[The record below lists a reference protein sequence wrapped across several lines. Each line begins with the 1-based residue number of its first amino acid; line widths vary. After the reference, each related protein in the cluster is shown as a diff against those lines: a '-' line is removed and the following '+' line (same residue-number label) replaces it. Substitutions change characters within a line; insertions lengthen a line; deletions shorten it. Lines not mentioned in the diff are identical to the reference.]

1 MLVSISAK
9 AKPRDENNRTLNSLT
24 AVQLPSD
31 VYEKYVATFFPKKRV
46 RTGLSANHF
55 GPLAQYLAEVTAY
68 VQVTMSNL
76 RAIHNYSTV
85 LDLND
90 HDQNSG
96 RRNIAMFVRD
106 REQDRALSSADR
118 LVADDVIKSADLD
131 SASLHKA
138 LAADAAQKFLM
149 SMSRGN
155 NAVIREGR
163 GEKEPCVY
171 FDLLGS
177 RLGNTSP
184 TLNEVYT
191 ESNFIPALAS
201 EHVLLEETEL
211 GKHVLAAGREIISGI
226 TGAGADNAVREYM
239 RFALDF
245 DVAEFVEGVLAKHR
259 LSEAACRFR
268 PSAPR
273 ELKFFSE
280 GYRLVIVKEPE
291 IEAVNAKRSESRVK
305 FNEAATV
312 LSQHINVTLSL
323 RVPMEMARY
332 AAQAVGN
339 EKLSMQ
345 SLNSWINLWCFG
357 FMRSKGSKV
366 TIRPADIPRYVMPP
380 STAFALAERRRQL
393 GLYVEPGRTN
403 ADRLTVSAKGG
414 LQYMPNNGEVDQNL
428 SKQYEADQEKIL
440 AECFRLGIP
449 LTTESENE
457 FARVDPQVDEK
468 LKLLAENLKQYSGAL
483 LSNSWDY
490 NCAMVVN
497 INEPERNHAIR
508 LAGSTIPDELVLSK
522 FLSEPT
528 GTALRHMFT
537 EARMYDAE
545 DEKVI
550 PYDETKLSNSSVVNV
565 TTFTHLIRSYL
576 YLREINAA
584 QPLEKLISM
593 AAAELKLDRL
603 EDSPYEKG
611 LYQPYLDNTMRLTEA
626 ALQKLPQALSSII
639 GDAFTDASGEPGSNV
654 LRVTAK
660 EDRELEEDDHY
671 FNVKFHRFDEIGRVY
686 NYLGGRVLYHIAR
699 AILEA
704 PREALLSPTKGTD
717 IQRPAFQHVSD
728 LVLPFATALVRY
740 VPDAKRI
747 HEVAEK
753 LQETLIPDDN
763 FEASQL
769 KIPGLKDDFRLFPH
783 QADAFKTLS
792 RFPRYALL
800 DVAPGGGKCLVGDTL
815 VHTHLGLKRL
825 DEIRSESGADLPQ
838 AGFKSYD
845 KKLKVRTLNGRKHVT
860 KSFKRQGETWLTTL
874 ENGITF
880 EGLDE
885 HRLWTQDGWK
895 RLDELNSSHFVP
907 VYGEY
912 WWPKAS
918 PQIQY
923 DAEAAE
929 RLNIDVRNL
938 PRLLTDDL
946 ALLAGLLVAEG
957 NIPFDGNHCGFGVN
971 EKDVMSIFVEAYA
984 RTFGRKPDVKV
995 RKARNENCKPMLAV
1009 RADKEA
1015 AFVLRTVAGVGTS
1028 QYKEVSATVRA
1039 GTKSQHAAFLRGY
1052 FEGDGSVTCG
1062 TGRKAKRARL
1072 SVGTI
1077 SKVLAQQVAVML
1089 INFGLNPTVIA
1100 KVGKTYVSAN
1110 GNAHIG
1116 ATESVRVPYVVSISQ
1131 RDVELFAKEIGF
1143 AGKRKSEGLRKS
1155 VDFVSASREKS
1166 QTTNYDVFG
1175 YENFVPAAR
1184 QWNELLKRIES
1195 LCGQFEYEVPF
1206 GSQTRKCVYALTT
1219 LIRDTDSSRKYI
1231 VPRDEHITRGHI
1243 AAMDY
1248 LLSADNEVA
1257 EFVASDRL
1265 VKSLRKEINK
1275 LAEMRWT
1282 RVESSVETGQVKD
1295 VYDIEVEEEHCYAAN
1310 GYMSHNTT
1318 LLLVDIANMIAHG
1331 KIKRPLVICPSNLA
1345 KDWCAEMH
1353 RHTEGK
1359 WNMIPI
1365 NGTAWSSS
1373 WGDATLTDMIKNA
1386 PPNTV
1391 VVVGYDF
1398 LSAMHTYKY
1407 PVVIG
1412 THVEMVSEPLEFLKK
1427 FGFDYIGIDES
1438 HRTKRFGKNGARP
1451 SVRHSSAKAITTMS
1465 CVKYIRLGTGSF
1477 VYNDMSDPVGQAAL
1491 FGAHIYRTLDEYEEE
1506 NKTTIE
1512 VDGRRV
1518 TVWREDTP
1526 YKARKRLGEY
1536 AAVVSARRRDWAFM
1550 LPIPIET
1557 FIPVNLEKR
1566 PEDDGYE
1573 LLKDIPDAHL
1583 LCYNTVLNTTL
1594 EEIRQNPRIMALLN
1608 GAGSEDDDDGSDSEG
1623 ASKRL
1628 VGNATIDVQQSDDDE
1643 SVVDKLESAL
1653 APYLQRLDRLLTDPL
1668 GDTDA
1673 AGNPFGELFFRGI
1686 QAKDF
1691 VSNVVLAVIKRLR
1704 IHFTPNPWR
1713 KGESYKPQ
1721 TVVDFGNRTFIARPE
1736 QSVHADAFTS
1746 VQAPDIDTKN
1756 WSEQARGKVIIFCR
1770 YKRTVDAIMRALP
1783 EDFARTAVGFHG
1795 GIKNRADNLD
1805 RFKKD
1810 DRVQIIVAQ
1819 ESAISEGHNMQMASR
1834 IIRVETPWAPGE
1846 LDQAISRIFRPD
1858 PRSKFKRE
1866 TIFLDWVLV
1875 NNTLSVAKLGRIISK
1890 IVHKAKFDEA
1900 TNPLYDDL
1908 NSGDLPVISMSI
1920 DNLRDLRNLSDISDY
1935 LHEYQKLARITAKEF
1950 IDMRKTRRME
1960 MIDVPPSPMMPGA
1973 SVIPF
1978 TPLVLGQEV
1987 PDRDNVGVIRYAD
2000 YMQRVDD
2007 PDVQAI
2013 TADPR
2018 ILVGRYARTE
2028 FGYGVIESVTRRSA
2042 AADGEEEDSGIR
2054 GWRLS
2059 MATIRYANGSTG
2071 DVPASMLYLTPDM
2084 DEKIY
2089 AKYGGSIKKPTERD
2103 RREATKIKNVV
2114 PQRERDGQDRMR
2126 QETTSFVEEAT
2137 RRSVISGTLA
2147 QRLDALFDQG
2157 RKDIVPVPPKKVKE
2171 VLPANTDLSTFDP
2184 RDDIAE
2190 VQREGQLFVT
2200 LYNGFWCVEVD
2211 AIESTDRWLK
2221 KQFGFETGVS
2231 YAYFKV
2237 ANRNNYRA
2245 ALDWL
2250 DRNFT
2255 IPATSRKRL
2264 DAFDGAFSGSGRNP
2278 GFRAELSPVGE
2289 MQSFL
2294 TERHRMTRQAGT
2306 KPTINVY
2313 PLLLNDNLLFVVD
2326 LGTNPGIVKHI
2337 GKAIPKTSPVAKI
2350 GQVDSISMKFFRQR
2364 SDVVQFI
2371 NELRKKMKVLNYADV
2386 KEDFNN
2392 LKTIAAKLK

>member
-68 VQVTMSNL
+68 IQVTMSNL

-211 GKHVLAAGREIISGI
+211 GKHVLAAGREIISGL

-312 LSQHINVTLSL
+312 LSQHIHVSLSL

-339 EKLSMQ
+339 EKLSLQ

-366 TIRPADIPRYVMPP
+366 AIRPADIPRYVMPP

-671 FNVKFHRFDEIGRVY
+671 FNVKFHKFDEIGRVY

-699 AILEA
+699 AVLEA

-800 DVAPGGGKCLVGDTL
+800 DVAPGGGK
-815 VHTHLGLKRL
+815 
-825 DEIRSESGADLPQ
+825 
-838 AGFKSYD
+838 
-845 KKLKVRTLNGRKHVT
+845 
-860 KSFKRQGETWLTTL
+860 
-874 ENGITF
+874 
-880 EGLDE
+880 
-885 HRLWTQDGWK
+885 
-895 RLDELNSSHFVP
+895 
-907 VYGEY
+907 
-912 WWPKAS
+912 
-918 PQIQY
+918 
-923 DAEAAE
+923 
-929 RLNIDVRNL
+929 
-938 PRLLTDDL
+938 
-946 ALLAGLLVAEG
+946 
-957 NIPFDGNHCGFGVN
+957 
-971 EKDVMSIFVEAYA
+971 
-984 RTFGRKPDVKV
+984 
-995 RKARNENCKPMLAV
+995 
-1009 RADKEA
+1009 
-1015 AFVLRTVAGVGTS
+1015 
-1028 QYKEVSATVRA
+1028 
-1039 GTKSQHAAFLRGY
+1039 
-1052 FEGDGSVTCG
+1052 
-1062 TGRKAKRARL
+1062 
-1072 SVGTI
+1072 
-1077 SKVLAQQVAVML
+1077 
-1089 INFGLNPTVIA
+1089 
-1100 KVGKTYVSAN
+1100 
-1110 GNAHIG
+1110 
-1116 ATESVRVPYVVSISQ
+1116 
-1131 RDVELFAKEIGF
+1131 
-1143 AGKRKSEGLRKS
+1143 
-1155 VDFVSASREKS
+1155 
-1166 QTTNYDVFG
+1166 
-1175 YENFVPAAR
+1175 
-1184 QWNELLKRIES
+1184 
-1195 LCGQFEYEVPF
+1195 
-1206 GSQTRKCVYALTT
+1206 
-1219 LIRDTDSSRKYI
+1219 
-1231 VPRDEHITRGHI
+1231 
-1243 AAMDY
+1243 
-1248 LLSADNEVA
+1248 
-1257 EFVASDRL
+1257 
-1265 VKSLRKEINK
+1265 
-1275 LAEMRWT
+1275 
-1282 RVESSVETGQVKD
+1282 
-1295 VYDIEVEEEHCYAAN
+1295 
-1310 GYMSHNTT
+1310 TT

-1386 PPNTV
+1386 PPNTI

-1713 KGESYKPQ
+1713 KGESYTPQ
-1721 TVVDFGNRTFIARPE
+1721 TVVDFGNRTFIARPD

-1920 DNLRDLRNLSDISDY
+1920 DNLRDLRNLSDILDY
-1935 LHEYQKLARITAKEF
+1935 MHEYQKLARITAKEF

-1978 TPLVLGQEV
+1978 TPLVLGQEI

-2103 RREATKIKNVV
+2103 RREAAKIKNVV

-2126 QETTSFVEEAT
+2126 HETTSFVEEAT

-2264 DAFDGAFSGSGRNP
+2264 DAFEGAFSGSGRNP

-2289 MQSFL
+2289 MQAFL

-2337 GKAIPKTSPVAKI
+2337 GKAIPKTSPVAKV